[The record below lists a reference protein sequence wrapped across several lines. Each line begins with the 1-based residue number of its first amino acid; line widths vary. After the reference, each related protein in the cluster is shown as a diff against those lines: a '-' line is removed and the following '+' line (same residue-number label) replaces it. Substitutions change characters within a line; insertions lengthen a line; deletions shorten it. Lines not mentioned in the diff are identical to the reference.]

1 VVSIE
6 TALPYASNQNNL
18 LLKISDLAGAPP
30 PSRETGEQAR
40 DETSM
45 LDLIEP

>member
-1 VVSIE
+1 MISIE
-6 TALPYASNQNNL
+6 NAMPYATNANNL
-18 LLKISDLAGAPP
+18 LLQIADLRGAPP
-30 PSRETGEQAR
+30 PEAPREPAR

>member
-6 TALPYASNQNNL
+6 GALPYATNQNNL

-30 PSRETGEQAR
+30 PKPAEEPAR